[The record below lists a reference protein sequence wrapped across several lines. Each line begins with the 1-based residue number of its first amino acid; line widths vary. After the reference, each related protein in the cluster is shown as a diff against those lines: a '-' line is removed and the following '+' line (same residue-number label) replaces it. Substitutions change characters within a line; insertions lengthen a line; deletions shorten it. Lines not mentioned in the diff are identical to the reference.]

1 MFIALL
7 FGITHLPLTKVRNNA
22 NLPINQ
28 IEGFSNVQKGLTA
41 VEKGVTAAEANIINH
56 FNVVLKNVEQANKP
70 IQKSIPVSL

>member
-7 FGITHLPLTKVRNNA
+7 YGITHLPLTKVRNNA

-28 IEGFSNVQKGLTA
+28 IEGFSNAQKGLAT
-41 VEKGVTAAEANIINH
+41 VEKGVTAAKADIINH

-70 IQKSIPVSL
+70 VQKCIPVSR